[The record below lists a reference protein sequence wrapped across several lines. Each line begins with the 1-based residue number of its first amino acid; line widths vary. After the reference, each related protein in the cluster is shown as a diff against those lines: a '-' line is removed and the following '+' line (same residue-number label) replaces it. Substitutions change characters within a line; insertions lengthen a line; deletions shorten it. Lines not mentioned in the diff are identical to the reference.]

1 MDGIFLPVDFRL
13 FFFSF
18 SFSIFQNLCVMEE
31 VSQRS
36 FCHDVYKVYSKEKA
50 GEGYKKKRIGKDFN
64 LIRET
69 L

>member
-1 MDGIFLPVDFRL
+1 MEEEEFGEVLMVCS
-13 FFFSF
+13 FF
-18 SFSIFQNLCVMEE
+18 ILYE

-36 FCHDVYKVYSKEKA
+36 FCHDVCKVYSKEKA
-50 GEGYKKKRIGKDFN
+50 GEGYKKKRIGKAFN